1 MSTPPPTPPSKPTAE
16 ERHAATGVVRLPSP
30 RASLALAAVTL
41 AIGLAAG
48 AAIGP
53 APNAS
58 FANGSSFAQRL
69 PLLLAAIKA
78 HSAATRST
86 PATTAAVEPP
96 AIERESTPAASSSSS
111 KASSSSGASK
121 SASPEAG
128 SQESSSTPKS
138 SPKAKQKKLP
148 AITNVWLIE
157 LDGSSFEAAD
167 AAPTAAPYIVEALL
181 PHATLLNDWSA
192 LQASA
197 FASEAALAEP
207 PAAGASPPLLHSIV
221 QPPCPEGAAGA
232 GCAPETPGQLTTAD
246 TFLKTVLA
254 PITATATYRE
264 HGLVVVT

>member
-58 FANGSSFAQRL
+58 FANGSSFAP

-128 SQESSSTPKS
+128 SEESSSTPKS

-167 AAPTAAPYIVEALL
+167 AAPNAAPYIVEALL
-181 PHATLLNDWSA
+181 PHATLLND
-192 LQASA
+192 
-197 FASEAALAEP
+197 
-207 PAAGASPPLLHSIV
+207 
-221 QPPCPEGAAGA
+221 
-232 GCAPETPGQLTTAD
+232 
-246 TFLKTVLA
+246 
-254 PITATATYRE
+254 
-264 HGLVVVT
+264 